1 MSTKTSS
8 AKSIVF
14 LPFDLNV
21 SFPNEINPYI
31 RIQSEFRESKRNV
44 LRHILDDK
52 NEQYQKFNKALN
64 PDEKN
69 NRSFKF
75 ATSIIDSSKYFDF
88 IVSNF
93 NYDNSKDETTD
104 KQKEKGETKVKQKEK
119 GGASFEDERLGF
131 LDWYEK
137 SISKPNTYRTDEGY
151 EFEISKFG
159 LIFNKQTR
167 SGSII
172 IGIDWKGE
180 GNKLELLSKTDF
192 LRYHDKDR
200 AKDIIQIELISFDR
214 SNKQENQL
222 NEFKIKTFP
231 AAISANDKVT
241 LKGII
246 ETDKH
251 YETKNIN
258 IGFCYSKD
266 PDPIVSSDSVK
277 CIEVEK
283 SLNGVFK
290 SIIDV
295 ENLEQGVTYYFRYY
309 VVDEN
314 KVYSYGTTM
323 TFIASKYYKE
333 TRINISSIV
342 KENFGLI
349 YELIFFNHAKPI
361 LLHLIKDDNLLEQ
374 EQKELSKS
382 IYKTLRIP
390 ARYNNEKSFPINYD
404 EIVNLKI
411 PDARIIFGTMNE
423 GVVIVD
429 NGIRNLNEINKYLP
443 AFVLALNQREFLLKV
458 IRLVPNV
465 NVNNQSEL
473 KAIKQFITE
482 VYLKQ
487 LSFSVS
493 IYNEIDLLFKEL
505 QMKFQIKLLMNDNK
519 ESINEIHQLIE
530 NFVTDEKNAEDQ
542 RKEKYL
548 NSIILGLTII
558 QVVSI
563 FYTLFNDYLGN
574 NKYLFEIFL
583 FINFAIII
591 YLLYL
596 RIYQTKKT
604 KK

>member
-8 AKSIVF
+8 ATSIVF

-21 SFPNEINPYI
+21 SFPNETNPYI
-31 RIQSEFRESKRNV
+31 RIQSKFSESKRNDIK
-44 LRHILDDK
+44 HILDDK
-52 NEQYQKFNKALN
+52 NEQYQKFNKAL
-64 PDEKN
+64 DVKN
-69 NRSFKF
+69 NSTFKH
-75 ATSIIDSSKYFDF
+75 AKSIIDSSKYFDF

-104 KQKEKGETKVKQKEK
+104 NHKEK
-119 GGASFEDERLGF
+119 GGTSFENKRLGF

-137 SISKPNTYRTDEGY
+137 SNSKPNTYRTDEGY

-167 SGSII
+167 SGSFII
-172 IGIDWKGE
+172 EIEWKVE

-200 AKDIIQIELISFDR
+200 AKEIIQIDIISVER
-214 SNKQENQL
+214 SNTQENQF
-222 NEFKIKTFP
+222 NELKIRTFP
-231 AAISANDKVT
+231 AAISPNDKVT
-241 LKGII
+241 LKGKI
-246 ETDKH
+246 ETDKPDD
-251 YETKNIN
+251 TKNIN
-258 IGFCYSKD
+258 IGFCYSKV
-266 PDPIVSSDSVK
+266 PDPIISNDAVK

-295 ENLEQGVTYYFRYY
+295 EDLEQGVTYYFRYY

-314 KVYSYGTTM
+314 KEYSYGTSM
-323 TFIASKYYKE
+323 TFTASKYYKE
-333 TRINISSIV
+333 TPINISSIV
-342 KENFGLI
+342 KENFGEI
-349 YELIFFNHAKPI
+349 NELIFFNHAKPV

-374 EQKELSKS
+374 EPKELSKQ

-390 ARYNNEKSFPINYD
+390 ARSDIEKSFPINYD
-404 EIVNLKI
+404 EIVKLKI
-411 PDARIIFGTMNE
+411 PDEQIIFGTMNE
-423 GVVIVD
+423 GVVIID
-429 NGIRNLNEINKYLP
+429 NGIDTSQKNKYLP

-458 IRLVPNV
+458 VRLVPYV
-465 NVNNQSEL
+465 NVYNQSEL
-473 KAIKQFITE
+473 KAIKQFITV

-505 QMKFQIKLLMNDNK
+505 QMKFQIELLMNDNK

-530 NFVTDEKNAEDQ
+530 SLVTDEKNAEDQ

-574 NKYLFEIFL
+574 SKYLFEIFL

-596 RIYQTKKT
+596 RIYRTKKQEIN
-604 KK
+604 